1 MSPVINPFELFFNWK
16 LRAMF
21 YSRSGAGKTRL
32 AATAAYVKEM
42 CPVYYYGTEK
52 GFLSIKHI
60 IFQTRRIQP
69 VIGRSASDLVALQ
82 RIILA
87 PGKYKT
93 VVIDSLTELYVH
105 LMATLLERAGRA
117 NQRPFQSD
125 RGEVHDKILKLLR
138 FIEGRS
144 QVHVI
149 MTAGD
154 MYLKDKEGDILAWD
168 PDIVGKLTL
177 RAPRYFD
184 VVGRLLTE
192 VTKPATPDSPAQIT
206 RMLQVQPYGKALA
219 KDRSP
224 GGRLGAMVSNPTM
237 AKIYRA
243 LIGPP
248 TMLPEGPT
256 DDPSLQLDFP
266 VPDHIKRELLAR
278 KKRRQAAPQSEA
290 VEGTLE
296 SSTGEGGT
304 SD

>member
-1 MSPVINPFELFFNWK
+1 MPEINPFELFFNWK

-21 YSRSGAGKTRL
+21 YSRSGYGKTYL
-32 AATAAYVKEM
+32 CASAAYVKEM
-42 CPVYYYGTEK
+42 CPTYYYGTEK

-82 RIILA
+82 RVILE

-93 VVIDSLTELYVH
+93 VVIDSLTELYAQ
-105 LMATLLERAGRA
+105 LMAALLQRAGRA

-138 FIEGRS
+138 FIEERA
-144 QVHVI
+144 QVHVL

-154 MYLKDKEGDILAWD
+154 MYTKDKEGDFISFD
-168 PDIVGKLTL
+168 PDLVGKLTW

-184 VVGRLLTE
+184 VVGRLETR
-192 VTKPATPDSPAQIT
+192 VAKPAAPDSPAQIT
-206 RMLQVQPYGKALA
+206 RVLQVQPYGKALA

-224 GGRLGAMVSNPTM
+224 GGRLGAVVSNPTM

-278 KKRRQAAPQSEA
+278 KKRRQAAPQSETD
-290 VEGTLE
+290 EGAPEEE
-296 SSTGEGGT
+296 SVA
-304 SD
+304 

>member
-1 MSPVINPFELFFNWK
+1 MPEINPFELFFNWK
-16 LRAMF
+16 LRVMI
-21 YSRSGAGKTRL
+21 YSRSGYGKTYL
-32 AATAAYVKEM
+32 AASAAYVKEL
-42 CPVYYYGTEK
+42 CPIYFYGTEK

-60 IFQTRRIQP
+60 IFGTRRIQP

-82 RIILA
+82 QVILE

-93 VVIDSLTELYVH
+93 VVIDSLTELYAH
-105 LMATLLERAGRA
+105 LMAAYLEKVGRA
-117 NQRPFQSD
+117 NQRPFQND
-125 RGEVHDKILKLLR
+125 RGEIHDKILKLLR

-154 MYLKDKEGDILAWD
+154 MYTKDKEGAFISFD
-168 PDIVGKLTL
+168 PDIVGKLTW
-177 RAPRYFD
+177 RAPRFFD
-184 VVGRLLTE
+184 VVGRLETR
-192 VTKPATPDSPAQIT
+192 VTKPAAPDSPAQIT
-206 RMLQVQPYGKALA
+206 RVLQVQPYGKALA

-278 KKRRQAAPQSEA
+278 RKARAAPQSEA
-290 VEGTLE
+290 VEGAPK

>member
-16 LRAMF
+16 LRVLF
-21 YSRSGAGKTRL
+21 YSRSGYGKTYL
-32 AATAAYVKEM
+32 AATAAYVKEL
-42 CPVYYYGTEK
+42 CPIYFYGTEK
-52 GFLSIKHI
+52 GFMSIKHI
-60 IFQTRRIQP
+60 IFGTRRIQP
-69 VIGRSASDLVALQ
+69 VIGRSAADLLALQ
-82 RIILA
+82 RIILE

-93 VVIDSLTELYVH
+93 VVIDTLTELYAH
-105 LMATLLERAGRA
+105 LMAAYLKKVGRA

-125 RGEVHDKILKLLR
+125 RGEIHDKILKLLR

-154 MYLKDKEGDILAWD
+154 MYMKNKEGDFISFD
-168 PDIVGKLTL
+168 PDIVGKLTW

-184 VVGRLLTE
+184 VIGRLETQ
-192 VTKPATPDSPAQIT
+192 VTKPAAPDSPARIE
-206 RMLQVQPYGKALA
+206 RVLQVQPYGKALA

-224 GGRLGAMVSNPTM
+224 GGRLGASVSNPTM
-237 AKIYRA
+237 AKIYAA
-243 LIGPP
+243 LIGRP

-278 KKRRQAAPQSEA
+278 RKARAAPQSESA
-290 VEGTLE
+290 EGASK

-304 SD
+304 ND

>member
-1 MSPVINPFELFFNWK
+1 MPEVNPFELFFNWK

-21 YSRSGAGKTRL
+21 YSRSGFGKTTL
-32 AATAAYVKEM
+32 AATAAYVKEL
-42 CPVYYYGTEK
+42 CPVYFYGTEL

-69 VIGRSASDLVALQ
+69 VLGRSASDLVALQ
-82 RIILA
+82 RVILE
-87 PGKYKT
+87 PGKFKT
-93 VVIDSLTELYVH
+93 VVIDTLTELYVQ
-105 LMATLLERAGRA
+105 LMAALLQRAGRA

-138 FIEGRS
+138 FIEERS
-144 QVHVI
+144 QVHIIV
-149 MTAGD
+149 TAGD
-154 MYLKDKEGDILAWD
+154 MYTKDKEGDIISFD
-168 PDIVGKLTL
+168 PDIVGKLTW

-184 VVGRLLTE
+184 VIGRLETQ
-192 VTKPATPDSPAQIT
+192 VTKPAAPDAPAQIT

-278 KKRRQAAPQSEA
+278 RKTRAAPQSESA
-290 VEGTLE
+290 EGTLE
-296 SSTGEGGT
+296 SSTGEGGAG
-304 SD
+304 D